1 VARPNT
7 TPARGA
13 RANRPVRAARPARSA
28 LLLVLALLL
37 AAIGYLGVGTGRQL
51 LADRSF
57 RPIAVPA
64 PTAAP
69 PGIGALLSQAPAP
82 PAAARSRPNAP
93 VPTPAGVAA
102 ALAGALAD
110 PELGPSVAGQ
120 VFDADTG
127 ALLFDQRSTESVA
140 PASTAKLLTAAA
152 ILSVRQAGDR
162 FSTRVVA
169 GAEPGTV
176 VLVGGGDPTLSAAPA
191 GQPTRY
197 AVAARIT
204 DLAARVK
211 AGLGGTAVRRVLVDD
226 SAFTGPG
233 SAPGWDPV
241 DTPSSYASL
250 ITATMVDA
258 GRDSADA
265 EIRSAAPELAAGTAL
280 ADALGGA
287 EVGPGQAPA
296 GARLLGQVRSAPVDV
311 LVEQMMRASDNVI
324 AEVLARQVAIAT
336 SRPASFAGA
345 AEAIRA
351 VLGGAGIEI
360 GTGMVDGS
368 GLSVRDRI
376 PAAALARALLVT
388 LDPAHSR
395 LRPLLSGLSIAG
407 WDGTLLDEGRFSG
420 PAAIADGAV
429 RAKTGTLTGVSGMAG
444 LVTDADGRL
453 LVFSFVADQAPAE
466 GPSRVAVDALVA
478 TLVRCGCR

>member
-1 VARPNT
+1 M
-7 TPARGA
+7 
-13 RANRPVRAARPARSA
+13 
-28 LLLVLALLL
+28 LLLVVALVLGT
-37 AAIGYLGVGTGRQL
+37 IGYLGVGAGRQY

-57 RPIAVPA
+57 HPVRVPGPSA
-64 PTAAP
+64 GP
-69 PGIGALLSQAPAP
+69 PGIAALLAQAPAA
-82 PAAARSRPNAP
+82 PAAARARPNAP
-93 VPTPAGVAA
+93 VPTAAGVAA
-102 ALAGALAD
+102 ALAGPLAD

-120 VFDADTG
+120 VFDAGTG
-127 ALLFDQRSTESVA
+127 ARLFDQRSAESVA

-152 ILSVRQAGDR
+152 ILSVRTAGDR
-162 FSTRVVA
+162 FATRVLA

-197 AVAARIT
+197 ADAARIT
-204 DLAARVK
+204 DLAARVRT
-211 AGLGGTAVRRVLVDD
+211 ALGGTAVRRVLVDD

-265 EIRSAAPELAAGTAL
+265 EIRSSAPELAAGNAL

-287 EVGPGQAPA
+287 EVDLGSAPA
-296 GARLLGQVRSAPVDV
+296 GARVLGQVRSAPVDV
-311 LVEQMMRASDNVI
+311 LVEQMMRTSDNVI
-324 AEVLARQVAIAT
+324 AEVLARQVAIAS
-336 SRPASFAGA
+336 SRPASFTGA
-345 AEAIRA
+345 AEAVRT
-351 VLGGAGIEI
+351 VLATAGIEI

-368 GLSVRDRI
+368 GLSVQDRI
-376 PAAALARALLVT
+376 PAAALARTLLTT
-388 LDPAHSR
+388 LDAGHSR

-407 WDGTLLDEGRFSG
+407 WDGTLVEEDRFSG
-420 PAAIADGAV
+420 PAAIAAGRV

-453 LVFSFVADQAPAE
+453 LVFSFVADQAGAQD
-466 GPSRVAVDALVA
+466 PSRVAVDGLVA
-478 TLVRCGCR
+478 ALARCGCR